1 MYKKATLSLFAM
13 TLLLAGCGGV
23 KDEFAKGE
31 QLFQKGDYES
41 LIEARE
47 FFNDYAAKNPD
58 DKDVNEYFAKV
69 DQALIAEAKDMTK
82 KAFENKEIEKAME
95 YVTVA
100 KEGDPKDKETL
111 EAYKTI
117 KTAYDDQM
125 NYNKFTDYLEER
137 YIETKDITDQWDKA
151 IKLIETGKANHTYAK
166 DVAKVLYLDIVELRK
181 IVNAQSFNLTGNG
194 QSNFRDVNT
203 ELFNYLVNVE
213 RELSLI
219 MSVNSVTS
227 IGDYKDKANYITPKM
242 FNDTFLRL
250 QESTTLFVTEEDME
264 GNPIRNISDTLNFTE
279 AYQKKLE
286 DDKKAAE
293 EAAAQQTAP
302 ATTTTP

>member
-1 MYKKATLSLFAM
+1 MYKKATLSLFAI

-23 KDEFAKGE
+23 KEEFAKGE
-31 QLFQKGDYES
+31 ELYQKGDYES

-58 DKDVNEYFAKV
+58 DKDVNDYFAKV
-69 DQALIAEAKDMTK
+69 DQALIAEAKEMTK
-82 KAFENKEIEKAME
+82 TAFENKEIEKAWE
-95 YVTVA
+95 YVSVA
-100 KEGDPKDKETL
+100 KEGDPKDKQTN
-111 EAYKTI
+111 EAYNTI
-117 KTAYDDQM
+117 KAAYEDQM

-181 IVNAQSFNLTGNG
+181 IVNAESFNLTGDG
-194 QSNFRDVNT
+194 QTVFREVNT
-203 ELFNYLVNVE
+203 ELFDYIVNVE
-213 RELSLI
+213 RELSQI
-219 MSVNSVTS
+219 MSVPIVTS
-227 IGDYKDKANYITPKM
+227 VADYKDNANFITPKL

-250 QESTTLFVTEEDME
+250 QEKTSLFVTEEDME
-264 GNPIRNISDTLNFTE
+264 GKPVRNIADTLNFTE
-279 AYQKKLE
+279 AYKKKLE
-286 DDKKAAE
+286 DEKKAAE
-293 EAAAQQTAP
+293 EAAAQQTTP